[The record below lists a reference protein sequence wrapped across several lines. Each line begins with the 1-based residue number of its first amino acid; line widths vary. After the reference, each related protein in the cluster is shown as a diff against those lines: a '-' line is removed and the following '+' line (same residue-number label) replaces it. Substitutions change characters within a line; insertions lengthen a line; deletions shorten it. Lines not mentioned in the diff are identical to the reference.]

1 MRKKQLFFL
10 LGALGIIVVLNF
22 FFQNRKLVE
31 ASNEATMEIM
41 ANEYGQVQAHQSAE
55 QLTVELGLS
64 ENDQGH
70 RYLVRVIDSETKEM
84 LLPIPTTE
92 YTEYLNETSGKW
104 LTTSQFFKQEYHEK
118 WIFAGIKQNQS
129 VDVEVLVEQQT
140 AENEQGK
147 ALTPIVKESFK
158 FLENNTLEQQSSKE
172 SSLETTEQST
182 KSNEADTK
190 ESTERGNEE

>member
-84 LLPIPTTE
+84 LLP
-92 YTEYLNETSGKW
+92 
-104 LTTSQFFKQEYHEK
+104 
-118 WIFAGIKQNQS
+118 
-129 VDVEVLVEQQT
+129 VLLQ
-140 AENEQGK
+140 
-147 ALTPIVKESFK
+147 SFK
-158 FLENNTLEQQSSKE
+158 
-172 SSLETTEQST
+172 ST
-182 KSNEADTK
+182 I
-190 ESTERGNEE
+190 R

>member
-10 LGALGIIVVLNF
+10 LGSLGIIVVLNF

-55 QLTVELGLS
+55 QLTIELGLS

-84 LLPIPTTE
+84 LLPIQTTE
-92 YTEYLNETSGKW
+92 YTE
-104 LTTSQFFKQEYHEK
+104 
-118 WIFAGIKQNQS
+118 
-129 VDVEVLVEQQT
+129 
-140 AENEQGK
+140 
-147 ALTPIVKESFK
+147 
-158 FLENNTLEQQSSKE
+158 
-172 SSLETTEQST
+172 
-182 KSNEADTK
+182 
-190 ESTERGNEE
+190 